1 MADAWF
7 RRDFETVE
15 DYRKRVARESLF
27 DEPVTCE
34 TDLGK
39 VLDDEPLSPWVVD
52 RGPLMNTRRD
62 EAAIQ
67 AEQNRITELDTQD
80 KYYR

>member
-1 MADAWF
+1 MDDVRF

-15 DYRKRVARESLF
+15 DYRKRVASESLF

-34 TDLGK
+34 TDIAQ

-67 AEQNRITELDTQD
+67 AAENRVTELDQTD
-80 KYYR
+80 RYYR

>member
-1 MADAWF
+1 MDDARF

-15 DYRKRVARESLF
+15 DFRKRVARESLF

-34 TDLGK
+34 TDMKK
-39 VLDDEPLSPWVVD
+39 VLDDEPLTPFIVD
-52 RGPLMNTRRD
+52 RGPLVNTRRD

-67 AEQNRITELDTQD
+67 AEEDRITKLDEMD
-80 KYYR
+80 KYHR

>member
-1 MADAWF
+1 MANAWF

-15 DYRKRVARESLF
+15 EFRKRVAQESLF

-39 VLDDEPLSPWVVD
+39 VLDDEPPSLWVVD

-67 AEQNRITELDTQD
+67 AEQNRITELDQAD
-80 KYYR
+80 RYYR